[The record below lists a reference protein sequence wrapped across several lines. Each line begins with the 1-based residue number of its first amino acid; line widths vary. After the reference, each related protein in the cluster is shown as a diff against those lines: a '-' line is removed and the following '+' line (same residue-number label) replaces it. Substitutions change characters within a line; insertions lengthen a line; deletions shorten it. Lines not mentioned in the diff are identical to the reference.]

1 MPPQRLRAD
10 GMLNR
15 TVQATAQFIFY
26 TAMASCIFILPA
38 VIEALI
44 WKD

>member
-1 MPPQRLRAD
+1 
-10 GMLNR
+10 MLSR
-15 TVQATAQFIFY
+15 TIQSTVQFVFY
-26 TAMASCIFILPA
+26 SIMASCIFILPA